1 MSIENK
7 LNYLS
12 TTKNLIKEAIKSKGV
27 SVLDTDPFR
36 DYANK
41 INLIESGLPYTKA
54 NISSVCNGNDLYE
67 VYDVVID
74 INGVQHTIPGV
85 LGELIES
92 GSSKCENSSI
102 VGWTSKG
109 SVQLRINSKTLSSL
123 NFNETV
129 VNVDLSEYDETYGIF
144 PVTDI
149 YHMFYNQT
157 NLLTVTNVPNMYN
170 VDNAIDAFNNCT
182 SLTSLPR
189 LKFGNRLT
197 DMNGI
202 FDFCTLLESV
212 DFSGSDFSG
221 LVLTRYTYFSDC
233 KNLHTMYFDDVIGL
247 KYVDTTTFING
258 RDLPALKT
266 IYARGADTTTINT
279 LQAYINKSVTL
290 QNQTQLITE

>member
-7 LNYLS
+7 LSYLS

-92 GSSKCENSSI
+92 GSSECENSSI

-109 SVQLRINSKTLSSL
+109 SVQLRINSKTFNSL
-123 NFNETV
+123 NFN
-129 VNVDLSEYDETYGIF
+129 
-144 PVTDI
+144 
-149 YHMFYNQT
+149 T
-157 NLLTVTNVPNMYN
+157 N
-170 VDNAIDAFNNCT
+170 A
-182 SLTSLPR
+182 S
-189 LKFGNRLT
+189 
-197 DMNGI
+197 
-202 FDFCTLLESV
+202 
-212 DFSGSDFSG
+212 FS
-221 LVLTRYTYFSDC
+221 
-233 KNLHTMYFDDVIGL
+233 
-247 KYVDTTTFING
+247 
-258 RDLPALKT
+258 
-266 IYARGADTTTINT
+266 
-279 LQAYINKSVTL
+279 INKLSL
-290 QNQTQLITE
+290 HIKFNPCYIDSTENNENIGNV